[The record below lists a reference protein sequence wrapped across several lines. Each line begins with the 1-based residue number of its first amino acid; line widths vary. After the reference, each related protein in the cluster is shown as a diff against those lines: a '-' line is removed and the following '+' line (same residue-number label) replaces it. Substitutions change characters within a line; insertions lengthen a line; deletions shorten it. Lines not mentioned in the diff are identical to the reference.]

1 MKKVKTQLQHLPKF
15 AEIISNEHMFPTFHV
30 SGPTF
35 ISRSLTVPGRW
46 PPLWRGI
53 SEQTSEMLLRSQE
66 CKSMLIFSY
75 IFTYYRILQTMCWSV
90 WTKGTILIQE
100 VRKEGD
106 TIHTWNGVWRIAHTS
121 LTQCVRSWRQSLRR
135 SDMTSYMWTCPLCW
149 TQKSK
154 TKFKNQKTRFKNK
167 KRKRGWIVYLPVL
180 LRSRQCHRLS
190 ICSCQEMPHKE
201 ATNPEA
207 NREIRYKARYWL
219 WDKQACLLWRST
231 DGVRQYLTQKPKTNW
246 KREKEKED
254 EQSICSLV
262 WWGLLV
268 LAKGRTGRILATKD
282 NWGIF
287 FCWHFTF
294 LGNITAWAYAICAH
308 AVYEKYVCFI
318 PCGFRR
324 SGGSTLRLSVR
335 SGRTSGRWEGTTRS
349 SFSGPESLES
359 RLSWGT
365 SELSMARAS
374 LWRRDR
380 TPVK

>member
-1 MKKVKTQLQHLPKF
+1 
-15 AEIISNEHMFPTFHV
+15 MFPIFHV

-75 IFTYYRILQTMCWSV
+75 IFTYYRILQIMSWSV

-100 VRKEGD
+100 VKKEGD
-106 TIHTWNGVWRIAHTS
+106 AIHKWNGGWRIAHAN
-121 LTQCVRSWRQSLRR
+121 LTQCVRRQSLRR

-154 TKFKNQKTRFKNK
+154 TKFKNQ

-219 WDKQACLLWRST
+219 WVKQACL
-231 DGVRQYLTQKPKTNW
+231 
-246 KREKEKED
+246 
-254 EQSICSLV
+254 
-262 WWGLLV
+262 
-268 LAKGRTGRILATKD
+268 
-282 NWGIF
+282 
-287 FCWHFTF
+287 
-294 LGNITAWAYAICAH
+294 
-308 AVYEKYVCFI
+308 
-318 PCGFRR
+318 
-324 SGGSTLRLSVR
+324 
-335 SGRTSGRWEGTTRS
+335 
-349 SFSGPESLES
+349 
-359 RLSWGT
+359 
-365 SELSMARAS
+365 
-374 LWRRDR
+374 
-380 TPVK
+380 